1 MSGAGTDADIFV
13 VLFGEY
19 GDSDE
24 IHLKESETNRKPFK
38 NGQTDVFTASNV
50 LDLGR
55 LIKLRVWHNNKGKL
69 LLKQCHTAESEY
81 FTVQY
86 NTRKTLIYR
95 HMNALVV

>member
-1 MSGAGTDADIFV
+1 MSVILLWMEATTYKITVKTSDMSGAGTDADVFV

-24 IHLKESETNRKPFK
+24 VHLRDSETNRKRFK

-55 LIKLRVWHNNKGKL
+55 LVKLRVWHNNKG
-69 LLKQCHTAESEY
+69 
-81 FTVQY
+81 
-86 NTRKTLIYR
+86 R
-95 HMNALVV
+95 HNML